1 MNELIDGA
9 RRSKLTFVA
18 SRESSERGEVDRLR
32 RVREPVSRSK
42 SGVQGKVAD
51 VASGRSR
58 HAESQNELKAF
69 RVLLATAQPDAWQE
83 QPFFLEYHHDGTK
96 HRYTPDILVVWGANQ
111 EVVEVKEDAEAE
123 KPENQA
129 RFALIRELLAEHG
142 YLFRLWKRSEICAEP
157 RLTNVGL
164 ILRYRCVYVSPA
176 EHERIRRAFASEL
189 ELSVREFSETQGM
202 TVPGVL
208 RLVLDGT
215 LHIDWWEPLCLDSK
229 VSITPIGRQVWP
241 FPYPESSRQRL
252 PEGRCR

>member
-1 MNELIDGA
+1 MNELIEGA
-9 RRSKLTFVA
+9 RRSRLTFVA
-18 SRESSERGEVDRLR
+18 SRESSQRREVDRLR

-42 SGVQGKVAD
+42 AGVQGKVAD

-58 HAESQNELKAF
+58 HGESQNELKAF
-69 RVLLATAQPDAWQE
+69 RVLIATARPDAWQE

-96 HRYTPDILVVWGANQ
+96 HWYTPDILVVWGTNQ

-142 YLFRLWKRSEICAEP
+142 YLFRVWKRSEICAEP
-157 RLTNVGL
+157 RLSNVSL
-164 ILRYRCVYVSPA
+164 ILRYRCVDVSPV
-176 EHERIRRAFASEL
+176 ERESIRRAFASES
-189 ELSVREFSETQGM
+189 ERTVRAFSETQGM

-215 LHIDWWEPLCLDSK
+215 LHIDWWKPLCLDSK
-229 VSITPIGRQVWP
+229 VTITPIGRQVWP
-241 FPYPESSRQRL
+241 FPYPESSRRCL
-252 PEGRCR
+252 PEERCR